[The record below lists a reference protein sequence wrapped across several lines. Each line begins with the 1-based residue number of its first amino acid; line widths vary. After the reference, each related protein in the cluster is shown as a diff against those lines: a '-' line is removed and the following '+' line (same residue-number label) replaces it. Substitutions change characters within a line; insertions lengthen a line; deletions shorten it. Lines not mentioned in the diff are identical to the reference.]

1 MRNLAA
7 IVLCGALTA
16 GCVAVVDPVT
26 RNLPLKLALTEPV
39 ETLETRAAAGDRQA
53 QYAVSFLA
61 NHGLRGIA
69 RDPVRAEGLRA
80 EAGQI
85 RTTTQPIYVPGVNGA
100 PGSLIYA
107 QHVDPGVSDAEARR
121 MDLCAFTLMLGQPA
135 LGGQICGSPAAYIDL
150 LPGAVAIRAEMTQ
163 AALAGPPPV
172 DPASIGDC
180 SAVQPLWSDAARRM
194 GADDRAGAALAADR
208 IIALCG
214 REEPS
219 WHARVMRATLALD
232 EGDAALALSL
242 MEPVPS
248 PPPAPI
254 GAFGELVRIAALD
267 ASGRTEDAA
276 LARKA
281 LAAASLAV
289 LTAEATR
296 EGRKIESHPL
306 GAATLVILD
315 RPRQSFGD
323 IFSLKTIVI
332 DGEPARLEAYQLTR
346 HGTGATL
353 EGPWFLD
360 AFACD
365 GRATVEVFEHEP
377 TTDQIVER
385 LRAYRADRSAII
397 ARTVMTKAADAG
409 VCQWPAQVAP
419 GLGDDVPVRIEYTG
433 PAIITP

>member
-1 MRNLAA
+1 MKNLAA
-7 IVLCGALTA
+7 IVLCGTLAA
-16 GCVAVVDPVT
+16 GCVAAVDPVT

-39 ETLETRAAAGDRQA
+39 ETLETRAATGDRQA

-61 NHGLRGIA
+61 NHGLRGVA

-150 LPGAVAIRAEMTQ
+150 LPGAVAVRTEMAE
-163 AALAGPPPV
+163 AALSGPPPV
-172 DPASIGDC
+172 DPASIEDC
-180 SAVQPLWSDAARRM
+180 AAVQPLWSDAARRM
-194 GADDRAGAALAADR
+194 GAEDRAGAALAADR
-208 IIALCG
+208 IILLCG
-214 REEPS
+214 REESS

-232 EGDAALALSL
+232 DGAATLALSL
-242 MEPVPS
+242 LEPVPS

-267 ASGRTEDAA
+267 ALGRADDAA
-276 LARKA
+276 VARKA
-281 LAAASLAV
+281 LASSSLAA
-289 LTAEATR
+289 LTEEASR
-296 EGRKIESHPL
+296 DGRLVERRPIDV
-306 GAATLVILD
+306 ATLVLLD

-323 IFSLKTIVI
+323 IFSLKTMVI

-346 HGTGATL
+346 HGTGASL

-360 AFACD
+360 SFACD
-365 GRATVEVFEHEP
+365 GRATVEVFEREP

-409 VCQWPAQVAP
+409 TCQWPAQVAP
-419 GLGDDVPVRIEYTG
+419 GLGDDLPVRIEYTG
-433 PAIITP
+433 PPIIP